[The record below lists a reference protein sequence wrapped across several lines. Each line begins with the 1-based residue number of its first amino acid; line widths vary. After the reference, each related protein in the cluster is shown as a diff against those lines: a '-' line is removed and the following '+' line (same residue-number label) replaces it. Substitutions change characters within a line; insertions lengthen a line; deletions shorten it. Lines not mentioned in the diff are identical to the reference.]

1 MSMRHPT
8 GADKMAGINILDWGK
23 NSLLSFCCCWK
34 VSKTIGMAENI

>member
-8 GADKMAGINILDWGK
+8 GADEMAGINILDSGQ
-23 NSLLSFCCCWK
+23 NSLVLLFWE